1 MKRRFLKT
9 LVALCSATALMM
21 FSAACG
27 SKDNNQTA
35 TIKGAAVEKIERQ
48 PFKMP
53 TLEEMM
59 ASMGG
64 AAGGGM
70 PGAAGGAPGAA
81 GGAPGGAPGAAGG
94 APGGAGGP
102 PGAGGPGGGVKS
114 TPAVYID
121 NGRYSA
127 GQSKK
132 DVVAEGKITDTYAS
146 GVKITAKDGNVGGV
160 YVKGIGS
167 EYILSDATIEL
178 SGNGSGLGGPGS
190 GAASDDHG
198 TLIIKNANI
207 TTSGTARSATSATG
221 YSTLK
226 VYNST
231 LTSHGV
237 PFEQSKSSPPEHLE
251 IEGNSRT
258 HVTMSNSY
266 SYFYYST
273 IAADGWA
280 ALSTD
285 GAEGFVYLEAN
296 NCKVQTVNS
305 GYGTYA
311 DGACHNYFNNCDFDV
326 ASMAAIIAGEADCT
340 FRDTNARCGT
350 YFAMIHCVMG
360 MPAEVSTLKVTGGEI
375 TCKSPAVLV
384 NSQNAIINFDG
395 VKMVSESGIL
405 IKSAINDD
413 PNATKTKGQKV
424 YGIRL
429 NLKGMDVAGDIVH
442 EDADRNMY
450 LSLHATTLRGAI
462 KDAIITLD
470 GASRWTATADSRV
483 TIEGSLSVSQIDAPR
498 GVTINA
504 IAGEEGTFTLSS
516 GGTLILKKS

>member
-1 MKRRFLKT
+1 MKKRYIKT
-9 LVALCSATALMM
+9 LIALCSSIMLMM
-21 FSAACG
+21 FFAACG
-27 SKDNNQTA
+27 GQGNNQTA
-35 TIKGAAVEKIERQ
+35 TIKGAVVEKIERQ

-59 ASMGG
+59 ASMGSG
-64 AAGGGM
+64 AGGGM
-70 PGAAGGAPGAA
+70 PGGAGGAAGGGAGGAPGEAAGGAPGA
-81 GGAPGGAPGAAGG
+81 
-94 APGGAGGP
+94 AGGP
-102 PGAGGPGGGVKS
+102 PGAGGPGGGAKS

-121 NGRYSA
+121 NGKYSA

-132 DVVAEGKITDTYAS
+132 DAVEKGKIADSYGT
-146 GVKITAKDGNVGGV
+146 GIKITAKEGNVGGV

-167 EYILSDATIEL
+167 EYILSDATIDL

-190 GAASDDHG
+190 GAASDDHS
-198 TLIIKNANI
+198 TLIIKNSNI
-207 TTSGTARSATSATG
+207 TTSGTAKSATSATG

-231 LTSHGV
+231 LTAHGV
-237 PFEQSKSSPPEHLE
+237 PFDQSKSSPPEHLE
-251 IEGNSRT
+251 IKGNSRT

-273 IAADGWA
+273 IIADGWA

-326 ASMAAIIAGEADCT
+326 ASMAVIIAGEADCT
-340 FRDTNARCGT
+340 FRDTKAKCGT

-375 TCKSPAVLV
+375 TCKSPAVIV
-384 NSQNAIINFDG
+384 NSQNAIIDFDG
-395 VKMVSESGIL
+395 VKMASESGIL
-405 IKSAINDD
+405 LKSAINDD
-413 PNATKTKGQKV
+413 PNATKTKGEKV
-424 YGIRL
+424 YGIRA
-429 NLKGMDVAGDIVH
+429 NLRGMDVAGDVVH
-442 EDADRNMY
+442 EDTDRNMY
-450 LSLHATTLRGAI
+450 LALQGTTLKGAI
-462 KDAIITLD
+462 KNAVITLD
-470 GASRWTATADSRV
+470 GASKWIATADSTV
-483 TIEGSLSVSQIDAPR
+483 TIDGSVNVSQIDAPK

-504 IAGEEGTFTLSS
+504 MAGEEGTFTLSS